1 MRHFTR
7 SIVALA
13 LVLAALPAAAA
24 SVVTDEFAEGSLV
37 MVYDADYI
45 LVTSGTITSTAKVVV
60 RELQKEGEKVGLLK
74 MRVLRPF
81 PFETVRKALGDRK
94 KVAVIDRN
102 ISFGH
107 HGVFYQ
113 EIKSALYPL
122 EKRPKVFGYI
132 TGLGGRDVTPQDI
145 RDMYFDMK
153 KREKVE
159 EIIWKGVKL

>member
-1 MRHFTR
+1 
-7 SIVALA
+7 
-13 LVLAALPAAAA
+13 
-24 SVVTDEFAEGSLV
+24 
-37 MVYDADYI
+37 
-45 LVTSGTITSTAKVVV
+45 V
-60 RELQKEGEKVGLLK
+60 R
-74 MRVLRPF
+74 R
-81 PFETVRKALGDRK
+81 ALGARK

-122 EKRPKVFGYI
+122 EKRPQIFGYI
-132 TGLGGRDVTPQDI
+132 TGLGGRDVTPKDI